1 MSGRNFN
8 RNLLVASTATLLLG
22 FFFEFSWVLAGLVG
36 LVPAVTWLVNDLRH
50 KTMGSDVL
58 AVLALL
64 GALFTDELFAAAVIS
79 VMLATG
85 RVLESWAEGQA
96 ERQLKALLS
105 RMPRIV
111 HRIKADESIEEID
124 IDRIEIGDRLLIRSG
139 EITPTD
145 GNLLVQA
152 TLDES
157 ALTGE
162 PLPVRREI
170 GDEIS
175 SGVLNAGA
183 PFEYTASSTSEN
195 STMLGLSN

>member
-1 MSGRNFN
+1 MTGAQFN
-8 RNLLVASTATLLLG
+8 RALLLSSTVTLVLG
-22 FFFEFSWVLAGLVG
+22 FFIEPLWILSGLIG
-36 LVPAVTWLVNDLRH
+36 LVPAITWLINDLRH

-105 RMPRIV
+105 RMPRNV
-111 HRIKADESIEEID
+111 HRVSQNGSIQEID
-124 IDRIEIGDRLLIRSG
+124 ISEIVIGDKILIRSG

-145 GNLLVQA
+145 GKLLAGA
-152 TLDES
+152 TLEW
-157 ALTGE
+157 
-162 PLPVRREI
+162 
-170 GDEIS
+170 
-175 SGVLNAGA
+175 
-183 PFEYTASSTSEN
+183 
-195 STMLGLSN
+195 